1 MKVAIAVTNG
11 YVSGPSEGL
20 AVQIYE
26 INGNEYKIIEE
37 YENPALNATAARG
50 VHMLKSAIDKGVN
63 AVVVA
68 EMGPPGFRFLKRYN
82 VKAYLGMGLDAKT
95 ALEKLIK
102 NELLEITQ
110 PTHGERH
117 GEHYH

>member
-1 MKVAIAVTNG
+1 
-11 YVSGPSEGL
+11 
-20 AVQIYE
+20 
-26 INGNEYKIIEE
+26 
-37 YENPALNATAARG
+37 
-50 VHMLKSAIDKGVN
+50 MLKSAIDKGVN

-68 EMGPPGFRFLKRYN
+68 EMGPPGFRFLQRYN